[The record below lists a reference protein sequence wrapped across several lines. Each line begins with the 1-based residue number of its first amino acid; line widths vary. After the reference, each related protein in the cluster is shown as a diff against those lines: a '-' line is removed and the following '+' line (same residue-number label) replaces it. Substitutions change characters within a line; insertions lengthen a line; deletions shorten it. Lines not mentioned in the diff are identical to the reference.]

1 MASRSS
7 SPIARACQ
15 VLAVLLAGASVV
27 HAQTSP
33 SSTKP
38 KAAPTV
44 SKPVGT
50 KAPAAR
56 TTPANTASKPPARK
70 PVARKPAEPSVAQAP
85 AEAVVHLPL
94 TAAQQAI
101 ATSVHIGKIPCE
113 LGQTVELVPMEGMQG
128 FFKLHVGKL
137 TYTLAPEETTTGAV
151 RLEDRANGIVWLQLI
166 NKSMLMNQ
174 KQGRRMADE
183 CMSPPQLLVAQEMR
197 RNPPPSLLDAPPPRP
212 AGGGADA
219 TPMLPGQTVAK
230 P

>member
-1 MASRSS
+1 MSFRFY
-7 SPIARACQ
+7 SPIARTGQ
-15 VLAVLLAGASVV
+15 VLALLLAGAAVA
-27 HAQTSP
+27 HAQTATQP
-33 SSTKP
+33 IKP
-38 KAAPTV
+38 KTAATT
-44 SKPVGT
+44 SKPAAT
-50 KAPAAR
+50 KAPPAK
-56 TTPANTASKPPARK
+56 TTPVKTAAKPA
-70 PVARKPAEPSVAQAP
+70 ARKPAAAPVTPAP
-85 AEAVVHLPL
+85 AEAVAHLPL

-101 ATSVHIGKIPCE
+101 ATTVHIGKIPCE

-128 FFKLHVGKL
+128 FFKLYLGKL

-197 RNPPPSLLDAPPPRP
+197 RNPPPSLLDAPPPKP

-219 TPMLPGQTVAK
+219 APTLPSQTVAK